1 MTKILFVLF
10 LATSLPAIAAERAI
24 DESTA
29 GICSVMN
36 VPPFASTK
44 SSHICL
50 HGSVIFGSACCRACR
65 VETGSCIL
73 DPVVGR
79 VGAVEPAHDLGGHG
93 MVHRH
98 VALA

>member
-10 LATSLPAIAAERAI
+10 LATSSPTFSAERAI

-44 SSHICL
+44 SSHVCS

-65 VETGSCIL
+65 IETGSHIL

-93 MVHRH
+93 MVHRR